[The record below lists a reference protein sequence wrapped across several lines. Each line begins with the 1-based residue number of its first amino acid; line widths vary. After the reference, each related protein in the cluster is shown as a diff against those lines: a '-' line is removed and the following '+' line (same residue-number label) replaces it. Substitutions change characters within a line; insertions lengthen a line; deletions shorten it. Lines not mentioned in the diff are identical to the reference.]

1 MRTKLILLA
10 LLFSEITQ
18 AQFTWT
24 NLPSAPF
31 NSAKQDG
38 IFFLNRDT
46 GWAVNG
52 SGRIFRTLNGGSTW
66 IQQKN
71 SPGTYFR
78 AVAFIDSQTGFAGNV
93 GPNYFPNVSDTSP
106 LYKTMDGG
114 NSWVDA
120 SSSISGEVPVGICGI
135 QAVNDSVVYAAGR
148 VGGPPVLIKSVDRGV
163 SWIGSDL
170 SPYCQMIL
178 DVWFLSADT
187 GFVFT
192 GTSLNVANS
201 SARILRT
208 VDGGQN
214 WTDVYTS
221 TRPYE
226 LMWKAW
232 FPSPQTGY
240 ASIQSYNSNTTQRYI
255 AKTTDGG
262 VNWAELPL
270 VNSGIR
276 EFGIGFINDSIGWVG
291 GENTGYQT
299 LNGGLSWTSKNIGQ
313 YANKFSIVKNP
324 DGSNTAYAIGL
335 RIFKMNT
342 SNPTATEKETR
353 PIAGMSVHPNPAA
366 SGSYISISLESL
378 QSRIIK
384 AELISMVGKSK
395 IELFSGFYP
404 GTRESPFMFPL
415 PTVASGKYII
425 RFKDDEGRNFDQD
438 IIITQ

>member
-1 MRTKLILLA
+1 
-10 LLFSEITQ
+10 
-18 AQFTWT
+18 
-24 NLPSAPF
+24 
-31 NSAKQDG
+31 
-38 IFFLNRDT
+38 
-46 GWAVNG
+46 
-52 SGRIFRTLNGGSTW
+52 
-66 IQQKN
+66 
-71 SPGTYFR
+71 
-78 AVAFIDSQTGFAGNV
+78 
-93 GPNYFPNVSDTSP
+93 
-106 LYKTMDGG
+106 
-114 NSWVDA
+114 
-120 SSSISGEVPVGICGI
+120 
-135 QAVNDSVVYAAGR
+135 
-148 VGGPPVLIKSVDRGV
+148 
-163 SWIGSDL
+163 
-170 SPYCQMIL
+170 
-178 DVWFLSADT
+178 
-187 GFVFT
+187 
-192 GTSLNVANS
+192 
-201 SARILRT
+201 

-342 SNPTATEKETR
+342 SSTTATEKETR

-425 RFKDDEGRNFDQD
+425 RFTDDEGRNFDQD

>member
-10 LLFSEITQ
+10 LLFSKISY

-52 SGRIFRTLNGGSTW
+52 SGRIFKTLNGGSNW

-78 AVAFIDSQTGFAGNV
+78 AVTFLNSQIGFAGNV
-93 GPNYFPNVSDTSP
+93 GPDYFPNVTDANP
-106 LYKTMDGG
+106 LYRSVDGG
-114 NSWVDA
+114 NSWTDA
-120 SSSISGEVPVGICGI
+120 TASISGPVPVGICGI
-135 QAVNDSVVYAAGR
+135 QALNDSVVYAAGR
-148 VGGPPVLIKSVDRGV
+148 VGGPPILIKSTNAGET
-163 SWIGSDL
+163 WQGSDL
-170 SPYCQMIL
+170 SDHCQMIL
-178 DVWFLSADT
+178 DVWFVSPDT
-187 GFVFT
+187 GFVFA
-192 GTSLNVANS
+192 GTSLNVAAS

-208 VDGGQN
+208 TDGGLS

-221 TRPYE
+221 TRPSE
-226 LMWKAW
+226 IMWKAW
-232 FPSPQTGY
+232 FPSRKIGY
-240 ASIQSYNSNTTQRYI
+240 ASIQSYSTSSTQRYI

-262 VNWAELPL
+262 VNWVELPL
-270 VNSGIR
+270 VNTGIR
-276 EFGIGFINDSIGWVG
+276 EFGIGFINDSVGWVG

-299 LNGGLSWTSKNIGQ
+299 INGGQTWTNKNIGQ

-342 SNPTATEKETR
+342 SSPTAIEKETR

-384 AELISMVGKSK
+384 AELISMSGKLK

-415 PTVASGKYII
+415 PAVASGKYII
-425 RFKDDEGRNFDQD
+425 RFTDEAGKNFDQD